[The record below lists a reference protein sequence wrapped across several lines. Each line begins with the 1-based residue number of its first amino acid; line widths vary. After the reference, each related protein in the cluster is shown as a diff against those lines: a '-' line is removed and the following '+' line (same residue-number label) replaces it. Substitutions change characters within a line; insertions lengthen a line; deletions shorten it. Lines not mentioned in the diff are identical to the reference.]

1 MKTEKE
7 IKSMLEAIKAE
18 KTEGMLQC
26 ELGGRARAI
35 WALEWVLKD
44 WDE

>member
-18 KTEGMLQC
+18 NTEGMLQMR
-26 ELGGRARAI
+26 LLRTT
-35 WALEWVLKD
+35 
-44 WDE
+44 